1 MRELLDAADF
11 GGLFRRL
18 GWDNPAEGLAVT
30 VEDGE
35 SVLQAEAVADKR
47 GVTVW
52 SVVAREIPSRSVQHR
67 IVKEAKRHSR
77 DQLVV
82 FSSPTEQLW
91 LWPEQR
97 PSGVGHRLVDHRY
110 RPHREKGQ
118 TSDALL
124 QRLRDVCFTVAE
136 EPQLTAVKVLDRV
149 RRSFNVE
156 KVTRG
161 FFREFKDHHEQL
173 ADRIEGIP
181 RPDDQRWYASV
192 LMNRLMFVYFI
203 QRKGFVAG
211 DPHYLRNRLA
221 MVRERLG
228 GDRFYAFFRRFLLP
242 LFHEGLGSPPAA
254 RRYDDPVIEEII
266 GEVPYVNGGIF
277 EAHRLEEVC
286 DIQIPDTAFEAL
298 FDFFDQWRWHLDE
311 RPTGDTTEIN
321 PDILGFIFEQYVNK
335 KQQGAYYTKPDVT
348 GYMAAS
354 AILPAVADR
363 LVEAGLDDPCVL
375 LPSSGDAYLHDAMG
389 YGAEVPLPE
398 GDLPPSEFPDPALD
412 IALPG
417 ERWCDVIHRRSR
429 YAEQKELVD
438 SGGVADIND
447 AITQNLDLAALM
459 ADYLYAL
466 GSADECQRAFEVLRS
481 LTVCDPTVGSGA
493 FLLAALD
500 VLDPLYTAVF
510 DRAEE
515 IAAADAG
522 NGEKDVCVCVCV
534 WRGPVLGRGSGTPQ
548 LALLAA

>member
-1 MRELLDAADF
+1 MPGPSDQELRGYLNVDDF

-18 GWDNPAEGLAVT
+18 GWDNPAEGLA
-30 VEDGE
+30 E
-35 SVLQAEAVADKR
+35 SVEIDSSVWGAEAVADKR

-52 SVVAREIPSRSVQHR
+52 AVAGSEIPPRSVQHHV
-67 IVKEAKRHSR
+67 VKAVKRLSR

-82 FSSPTEQLW
+82 FASPGEQLW

-97 PSGVGHRLVDHRY
+97 PSGVGHRLVDHQY
-110 RPHREKGQ
+110 LPYHGN
-118 TSDALL
+118 DALL

-136 EPQLTAVKVLDRV
+136 EPELTAVKVLDRV

-156 KVTRG
+156 KVTKS
-161 FFREFKDHHEQL
+161 FFREFKDHHERL
-173 ADRIEGIP
+173 AEYIEGIP
-181 RPDDQRWYASV
+181 APDDQRWYASV

-211 DPHYLRNRLA
+211 DHHYLRNRLA
-221 MVRERLG
+221 IVRERLG
-228 GDRFYAFFRRFLLP
+228 DDRFYAFFRRFLLP

-254 RRYDDPVIEEII
+254 RSYDDPVIEDII

-277 EAHRLEEVC
+277 ELHRLEGTY
-286 DIQIPDTAFEAL
+286 DIQIPDAAFEAL
-298 FDFFDQWRWHLDE
+298 FEFFDQWRWHLDE
-311 RPTGDTTEIN
+311 RPTGDAKEIN

-348 GYMAAS
+348 GYMATS
-354 AILPAVADR
+354 AIIPALVDR
-363 LVEAGLDDPCVL
+363 LVNAGLDDPCVL
-375 LPSSGDAYLHDAMG
+375 LPNSDDDYLHDAMS
-389 YGAEVPLPE
+389 YGTGVPLPE
-398 GDLPPSEFPDPALD
+398 GDLPPSEFPDAELD

-417 ERWCDVIHRRSR
+417 ERWCDLTHRRKR
-429 YAEQKELVD
+429 YVEQKDLVN
-438 SGGVADIND
+438 SGGVADING

-459 ADYLYAL
+459 AEALYAL
-466 GSADECQRAFEVLRS
+466 GSADECQRAFEALRS

-510 DRAEE
+510 NRAEE
-515 IAAADAG
+515 IAAGGGGTAQHS
-522 NGEKDVCVCVCV
+522 
-534 WRGPVLGRGSGTPQ
+534 WTRRGSTTARATGC
-548 LALLAA
+548 LRLSA

>member
-1 MRELLDAADF
+1 MPGPSDQEMREYLDADDF

-18 GWDNPAEGLAVT
+18 GWDNPVEGSAVPVEAE
-30 VEDGE
+30 E
-35 SVLQAEAVADKR
+35 SVWAAEAVADKR

-52 SVVAREIPSRSVQHR
+52 SVAGGEIPPRSVQHQ
-67 IVKEAKRHSR
+67 IMKAAKRLSR

-82 FSSPTEQLW
+82 FASPGEQLW

-97 PSGVGHRLVDHRY
+97 PSGVGHRLVDHRC
-110 RPHREKGQ
+110 RPGHGN
-118 TSDALL
+118 DALL

-136 EPQLTAVKVLDRV
+136 EPELTAVKVLDRV

-156 KVTRG
+156 KVTKS
-161 FFREFKDHHEQL
+161 FFAEFKTHHERM
-173 ADRIEGIP
+173 ADSIEGIP

-211 DPHYLRNRLA
+211 DPHYLRSRLG
-221 MVRERLG
+221 MVRNHFGPDHFL
-228 GDRFYAFFRRFLLP
+228 AFFHQFLLP
-242 LFHEGLGSPPAA
+242 LFHEGLGSPPVA
-254 RRYDDPVIEEII
+254 RRYDDPVIEHIV

-277 EAHRLEEVC
+277 EPHPLESAYH
-286 DIQIPDTAFEAL
+286 IQIPDTAFEAL

-311 RPTGDTTEIN
+311 RPTGDAKEIN

-348 GYMAAS
+348 GYMATS
-354 AILPAVADR
+354 AIIPAVVDR
-363 LVEAGLDDPCVL
+363 LVDAGLDDPCVL
-375 LPSSGDAYLHDAMG
+375 LLNSGDDYVHGAMS
-389 YGAEVPLPE
+389 YGADVPLPE
-398 GDLPPSEFPDPALD
+398 GDLPPSEFPDAALD

-417 ERWCDVIHRRSR
+417 ERWCDMTHRRKR
-429 YAEQKELVD
+429 HAKVKEVVN
-438 SGGVADIND
+438 SGGVTDIND
-447 AITQNLDLAALM
+447 AVTQNLDLAALM

-481 LTVCDPTVGSGA
+481 LTACDPTVGSGA

-500 VLDPLYTAVF
+500 VLDPLYTAVA

-515 IAAADAG
+515 IAAAGGGGAAQHS
-522 NGEKDVCVCVCV
+522 
-534 WRGPVLGRGSGTPQ
+534 WTRRGPTTARATGCLRLS
-548 LALLAA
+548 A

>member
-1 MRELLDAADF
+1 MPGPTDQEMREYLDADDF

-18 GWDNPAEGLAVT
+18 GWDNPIEGLAAT
-30 VEDGE
+30 VETEE
-35 SVLQAEAVADKR
+35 SVWAAEAAADKR

-52 SVVAREIPSRSVQHR
+52 KVAGGGLPPRSVQHQ
-67 IVKEAKRHSR
+67 IVKATKRLSR

-82 FSSPTEQLW
+82 FVSPGEQLW

-97 PSGVGHRLVDHRY
+97 PSGVGHRLVDHHY
-110 RPHREKGQ
+110 RPQHGN
-118 TSDALL
+118 DALL

-136 EPQLTAVKVLDRV
+136 ESELTAVRVLERV

-156 KVTRG
+156 KVTKS
-161 FFREFKDHHEQL
+161 FFREFKNHHERL
-173 ADRIEGIP
+173 AEHIEGIP

-228 GDRFYAFFRRFLLP
+228 ADRFYAFFRRFLLP

-254 RRYDDPVIEEII
+254 RRYDDSVIEEII

-277 EAHRLEEVC
+277 ELHRLE
-286 DIQIPDTAFEAL
+286 DTYHIQIPDTAFEAL
-298 FDFFDQWRWHLDE
+298 FDFFDQWRWHLNE
-311 RPTGDTTEIN
+311 RPTGDAKEIN
-321 PDILGFIFEQYVNK
+321 PDVLGFIFEQYVNK

-354 AILPAVADR
+354 AIIPAVADR
-363 LVEAGLDDPCVL
+363 LVDAGLDDPCVL
-375 LPSSGDAYLHDAMG
+375 LPNSGDDYLHDAMS
-389 YGAEVPLPE
+389 YGADVPLPE
-398 GDLPPSEFPDPALD
+398 GDLPPSEFPDAALD

-417 ERWCDVIHRRSR
+417 ERWCDVTHRRKR
-429 YAEQKELVD
+429 HAQQVELVS

-447 AITQNLDLAALM
+447 AITQNLDIATLM

-500 VLDPLYTAVF
+500 VLDPLYTAVA
-510 DRAEE
+510 DRAAE
-515 IAAADAG
+515 IAAGGGGGGSDAQHSWT
-522 NGEKDVCVCVCV
+522 K
-534 WRGPVLGRGSGTPQ
+534 RGPTPA
-548 LALLAA
+548 LATGCLRLSA

>member
-1 MRELLDAADF
+1 MPGPSDQQMRERLDAADF

-18 GWDNPAEGLAVT
+18 GWDNPVEGLVAT
-30 VEDGE
+30 VDGGE
-35 SVLQAEAVADKR
+35 PEWAAEAVADKR

-52 SVVAREIPSRSVQHR
+52 SVAGGEIPPRSVQNR
-67 IVKEAKRHSR
+67 IVKEAKQHSR

-82 FSSPTEQLW
+82 FSSPGEQLW

-97 PSGVGHRLVDHRY
+97 PSGVGHRLVDHWY
-110 RPHREKGQ
+110 RPHLGN
-118 TSDALL
+118 DALL

-136 EPQLTAVKVLDRV
+136 EPDLTAVKVLDRV

-156 KVTRG
+156 KVTKS
-161 FFREFKDHHEQL
+161 FFREFKDHHERL
-173 ADRIEGIP
+173 AEHIEGIP
-181 RPDDQRWYASV
+181 GPDDQRWYASV

-203 QRKGFVAG
+203 QRKGFVAS
-211 DPHYLRNRLA
+211 DRHYLRNRLA
-221 MVRERLG
+221 MVRERFG
-228 GDRFYAFFRRFLLP
+228 EDRFYAFFRRFLLP
-242 LFHEGLGSPPAA
+242 LFHEGLGTPPAA
-254 RRYDDPVIEEII
+254 RRYDEPVVGEII

-277 EAHRLEEVC
+277 EAHRLEEAHH
-286 DIQIPDTAFEAL
+286 IQIPDTAFEAL
-298 FDFFDQWRWHLDE
+298 FEFFDQWRWHLDE
-311 RPTGDTTEIN
+311 RPTGDSKEIN

-348 GYMAAS
+348 GYMATS

-363 LVEAGLDDPCVL
+363 LVDAGLHDPCVR
-375 LPSSGDAYLHDAMG
+375 LPKSGDAYLHDAMG

-398 GDLPPSEFPDPALD
+398 GDLPPGECPDAARHGD

-417 ERWCDVIHRRSR
+417 ERWCDVTHRRSR
-429 YAEQKELVD
+429 YDEQRELVN
-438 SGGVADIND
+438 SGGVADVND
-447 AITQNLDLAALM
+447 AITQNLDLASLM

-500 VLDPLYTAVF
+500 VLDPLYTALFV
-510 DRAEE
+510 RAEE
-515 IAAADAG
+515 IAGGGGGVASIPG
-522 NGEKDVCVCVCV
+522 GSS
-534 WRGPVLGRGSGTPQ
+534 GPPQ